1 MMKYHFRMD
10 SYWLKILKDF
20 MNFGWYKMEIMEI
33 LMKIKN
39 QEMHSFKNL
48 EGFCRVIY
56 NNKFEK

>member
-1 MMKYHFRMD
+1 MMRYHFRMD
-10 SYWLKILKDF
+10 SYWLKILEDF

-39 QEMHSFKNL
+39 QEILSFKNL